1 MSKASNEYHRAYKE
15 MACTVCGKLFTPTGN
30 RQKFCSCECKRI
42 ERINR
47 DRLKAKQQGRREKR
61 GRYSGKV
68 YVNSQ
73 EKLDA
78 IKEKYKNGIPAGT
91 IEAMVCGW
99 NL

>member
-1 MSKASNEYHRAYKE
+1 MTHKE
-15 MACTVCGKLFTPTGN
+15 MACTVCGKLFMPTGN
-30 RQKFCSCECKRI
+30 RQNFCSYECKRI
-42 ERINR
+42 ARINR
-47 DRLKAKQQGRREKR
+47 DRLKAKVQGRREKR

-78 IKEKYKNGIPAGT
+78 IREKYKNGIPAGT